1 MSSRQ
6 LRRAFTLVELLVVIG
21 IIAVLIAILLPVLGK
36 VKEQGNRIKCAS
48 NLRQLG
54 TSTMMYLDDNK
65 QFYPWPAVGV
75 APEDWIYW
83 HAGRDRNQGRLVKY
97 QGRVFNENLYR
108 CPSDQNWAKRPYPYS
123 YTINYRVS
131 GWKDGGIPA
140 VKLPRIIR
148 PADKILYIDES
159 DLTVDDGAWAPDH
172 YFGDQHNLLSNRH
185 DKTRESIANPKL
197 GRGGV
202 VYCDGHYE
210 YCERWKSLDA
220 YYNDPLYAG
229 PVTSGAY

>member
-6 LRRAFTLVELLVVIG
+6 QRAFTLVELLVVIG
-21 IIAVLIAILLPVLGK
+21 IIAILIAILLPVLNK

-83 HAGRDRNQGRLVKY
+83 HSGRDRNQGRLVKY
-97 QGRVFNENLYR
+97 QGKFFNENLYR
-108 CPSDQNWAKRPYPYS
+108 CPSDQNWSRRAYQYS
-123 YTINYRVS
+123 YTINYRVT
-131 GWKDGGIPA
+131 GWTGGPIPA

-148 PADKILYIDES
+148 PGDKILFIDES
-159 DLTVDDGAWAPDH
+159 DATLDDGAWAPDH
-172 YFGDQHNLLSNRH
+172 WFIDKQNLLSNRH
-185 DKTRESIANPKL
+185 DKTQESKL
-197 GRGGV
+197 NGKFGRGSV

-210 YCERWKSLDA
+210 YCERWKSLDP

-229 PVTSGAY
+229 PVMNGAY